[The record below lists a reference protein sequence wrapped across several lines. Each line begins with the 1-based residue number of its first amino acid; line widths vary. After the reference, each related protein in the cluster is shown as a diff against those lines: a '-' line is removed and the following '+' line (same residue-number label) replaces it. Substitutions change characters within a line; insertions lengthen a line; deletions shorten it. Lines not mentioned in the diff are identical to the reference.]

1 VIHGVV
7 GAFSNGQPRTD
18 IRELRKI
25 TLGRYRSG
33 QTGQTVNLLAYAFS
47 GSNPLLPILRPLAS
61 SAASYGKPYFGLAGQ
76 QSSTRAKYAL
86 RSSAAAERRR
96 TFVPS
101 RYTSW
106 KFNFSRPW
114 YVFNSSSG
122 RTSECYCI
130 FILTTCIL
138 GWLDHKDTKRN
149 QDRQQ

>member
-1 VIHGVV
+1 MPSVVRIHSCPYFGLA
-7 GAFSNGQPRTD
+7 GQQSSTRAKYALRSSAFSRAKEG
-18 IRELRKI
+18 
-25 TLGRYRSG
+25 
-33 QTGQTVNLLAYAFS
+33 FCFFC
-47 GSNPLLPILRPLAS
+47 RPLAS

-76 QSSTRAKYAL
+76 QSRTRAKYAL